1 MKLINLLNEIK
12 INKPNSTFTVT
23 DKGKESYDNMS
34 KFWDLYN
41 YFELEVDMFEHEYSD
56 AWFVHSAFTRYIDED
71 IILLDNVN
79 SLNDV
84 LEKGEASGDSDDE
97 ELKEKLQSFIDMEL
111 ITPVKL

>member
-34 KFWDLYN
+34 KFWDLYH
-41 YFELEVDMFEHEYSD
+41 YFEMDIEIFEHESSET
-56 AWFVHSAFTRYIDED
+56 WLVHYNFTRYIDDD
-71 IILLDNVN
+71 IILLNETN
-79 SLNDV
+79 SLDST
-84 LEKGEASGDSDDE
+84 LEKGEMDYEIE
-97 ELKEKLQSFIDMEL
+97 EIKSQLQEFIDMEL